1 MAQALDQS
9 MSRYCKICVIC
20 SWISAFASCFFP
32 SSGGDDHCDY
42 ALPEVRR
49 LGHGLDSHL
58 EFLELGVWPLQL
70 RRVILSV
77 GGVILRWGHPLGA

>member
-20 SWISAFASCFFP
+20 SWTCAFASRFFP

-58 EFLELGVWPLQL
+58 EFLELG
-70 RRVILSV
+70 
-77 GGVILRWGHPLGA
+77 GVVLRWGHPLGGLIASRYAAAV